1 CVAGIIAGWVY
12 QKPLTERT
20 TTVFGRVE
28 RPLDVAI
35 RSLRQVNTSL
45 DRARA
50 NLKTI
55 QETHGPAAPPPTET
69 NFFRRMAVPAAAK
82 ELSPQI
88 GNVRQTLNTV
98 AEAAVVLNSVLD
110 DVNDLPGGSLPSLDQ
125 KKLVEIR
132 DRLSGI
138 DSSAQE
144 LDAMLSDGPPG
155 GVGEK

>member
-1 CVAGIIAGWVY
+1 PRPGARPRSPMSVLQRLFGVLAILLGLAGFVLCVAGIIAGWVY

-69 NFFRRMAVPAAAK
+69 NFFRRMAV
-82 ELSPQI
+82 
-88 GNVRQTLNTV
+88 
-98 AEAAVVLNSVLD
+98 
-110 DVNDLPGGSLPSLDQ
+110 
-125 KKLVEIR
+125 
-132 DRLSGI
+132 
-138 DSSAQE
+138 
-144 LDAMLSDGPPG
+144 
-155 GVGEK
+155 